1 MKLAR
6 RLTVL
11 CSMGIFAR
19 HAATID
25 RTLAIEAH
33 DHVVTFAADGREVDA
48 KSILG
53 ILGLEACEGRELLV
67 TVNGP
72 EAQRVLDRITELFD
86 CGFEIDRGKLPR
98 PAAHDETTILE
109 P

>member
-11 CSMGIFAR
+11 NSIGIYAR
-19 HAATID
+19 PAARIVF
-25 RTLAIEAH
+25 TLAQDAYDH
-33 DHVVTFAADGREVDA
+33 DVTFASEEREVDA

-53 ILGLEACEGRELLV
+53 ILSLEAAEGRELLV

-72 EAQRVLDRITELFD
+72 EAQRVLDRLTKLFD
-86 CGFEIDRGKLPR
+86 CGFEIDRGQLPR
-98 PAAHDETTILE
+98 PAAHDETIILE